1 MSINIIL
8 LLLITTLA
16 FAALC
21 FAYLSYAK
29 YKQATATDFNLQ
41 QDLQSWRAEQLELQR
56 ESQFSGLKSQQ
67 DSLNQGFSLLQSQ
80 VANSLKQHG
89 DFLGERFAALRQ
101 ETSERLKDIS
111 GQVDQRLQ
119 ASFEKTT
126 STFTD
131 VIKRLTIIDEAQ
143 KRITELS
150 SNVASLQDILTD
162 KRSRGAFGEVQLE
175 GLVRNMLPENN
186 FSFQHTFANAKR
198 ADCVLFLPEPSG
210 NIAVDAKFPLES
222 YRALTSD
229 AITPAQRSVA
239 ETQFKQD
246 IKKHIKDIASK
257 YIIPGETGDGAVMF
271 IPAEAIFAYIHSHCQ
286 SVVEFSQRERVW
298 MVSPT
303 TMMAILTTA
312 RAVIKDSAT
321 RKQVH
326 LIQAHIGKLAE
337 DFTRFE
343 QRMDNLARHINQTQK
358 DVTEIHKSSKKIS
371 DRFGKIENVELDET
385 PALIKE

>member
-1 MSINIIL
+1 VGVDL
-8 LLLITTLA
+8 E
-16 FAALC
+16 
-21 FAYLSYAK
+21 
-29 YKQATATDFNLQ
+29 Q
-41 QDLQSWRAEQLELQR
+41 QLQSWRAEQLDLQR
-56 ESQFSGLKSQQ
+56 QHQFSGLKEQQ
-67 DSLNQGFSLLQSQ
+67 DALNQGFGLLQSQ
-80 VANSLKQHG
+80 VASSLKQHG
-89 DFLGERFAALRQ
+89 DFLGERFAALRN

-111 GQVDQRLQ
+111 GQVDKRLQ
-119 ASFEKTT
+119 DSFEKTT

-131 VIKRLTIIDEAQ
+131 VVKRLTIIDEAQ

-150 SNVASLQDILTD
+150 TSVSSLQDILTD

-186 FSFQHTFANAKR
+186 FSLQHTFDNGKR

-210 NIAVDAKFPLES
+210 NIAIDAKFPLES
-222 YRALTSD
+222 YRLLAADSAT
-229 AITPAQRSVA
+229 AAQRSVA

-246 IKKHIKDIASK
+246 IKKHVKDIASK
-257 YIIPGETGDGAVMF
+257 YIIPGETGDGAMLF

-286 SVVEFSQRERVW
+286 SVVEFAQRSRVW

-326 LIQAHIGKLAE
+326 LIQAHIGKLAD
-337 DFTRFE
+337 DFGRFE

-358 DVTEIHKSSKKIS
+358 DVVDIHKSSKKIS
-371 DRFGKIENVELDET
+371 DRFGKIEQVELDDT
-385 PALIKE
+385 PQLIKE